1 MATSDGKQL
10 AVPLVVIGVGNL
22 YRRDDAVGLLIARRV
37 REGVPAQIAVLEE
50 SGEGA
55 ALLEA
60 WRGAETVILC
70 DAVRSGAEP
79 GTIHRLEADRQPI
92 PSGFF
97 RYSTHAFSVAEAVE
111 MARAL
116 GQLPP
121 HLMIFGIE
129 GADFA
134 AGTELSPTVEA
145 AAHTVIR
152 EVLAVVHE
160 RLAAPGSG

>member
-1 MATSDGKQL
+1 MEAKPRTI
-10 AVPLVVIGVGNL
+10 PLIVIGVGNP

-37 REGVPAQIAVLEE
+37 RDAVPASVAVLEE

-55 ALLEA
+55 ALMEA
-60 WRGAETVILC
+60 WRGAEIVVLC

-79 GTIHRLEADRQPI
+79 GTIHRLEAARQPI

-121 HLMIFGIE
+121 HLLIFGIE

-134 AGTELSPTVEA
+134 AGTELSPAVEA

-152 EVLAVVHE
+152 EVLAVVHDH
-160 RLAAPGSG
+160 LAVAGPE